1 MFNLK
6 ISGLAMLLAST
17 VLISSST
24 NAAATIKTETNLVCT
39 NFSYNPKCNK
49 KTKPITHTKKI
60 RKTKTAVV
68 ESDRP
73 YLGNLRTEIAPGV
86 FVEAARYTGF
96 SEITDTKSL
105 QALTGVNPRR
115 TKWCAAF
122 LNAILNRK
130 GYRTSGGNTAASF
143 RNYGVKVSN
152 PVKGDIVVLHGHVG
166 IFVKYTTIN
175 GRKMVAVLGGN
186 QSNKVKISYYPA
198 KRIITIRRPIV

>member
-6 ISGLAMLLAST
+6 ISGLALLLGTTLLFST
-17 VLISSST
+17 ST
-24 NAAATIKTETNLVCT
+24 NAAATIKTDTNLVCT

-49 KTKPITHTKKI
+49 KAKPITHTKKI
-60 RKTKTAVV
+60 RKAKNPVV
-68 ESDRP
+68 SSDRF
-73 YLGNLRTEIAPGV
+73 YLGNLRTEVAPGV

-96 SEITDTKSL
+96 SEVTNTKSI

-122 LNAILNRK
+122 LNAILNKK
-130 GYRTSGGNTAASF
+130 GYETSGGNTAASF
-143 RNYGVKVSN
+143 KNYGVKVSN
-152 PVKGDIVVLHGHVG
+152 PVKGDIVVLRGHVG
-166 IFVKYTTIN
+166 IFVGYTTIN

-186 QSNKVKISYYPA
+186 QSNKVQISYYPV